1 MATANSSY
9 SFEITSTEKGTPNR
23 RSGLR
28 TFVISGI
35 CTDKDGETFNFVA
48 TNNLDMRYADRF
60 KVNWNG
66 NKARMPEVAGHGLE
80 DEVKAG
86 RKITAAL
93 VIPRGPRISI
103 ARKCAQ
109 LFPLARQLQIAA
121 KVKGDTPAEDNGSD
135 DS

>member
-9 SFEITSTEKGTPNR
+9 SFEIISNEKGAPNR

-48 TNNLDMRYADRF
+48 TNNLDMRYPERF

-66 NKARMPEVAGHGLE
+66 KKARMPLVVGHGVSDSRLKLAHAVSS
-80 DEVKAG
+80 DLYF
-86 RKITAAL
+86 T
-93 VIPRGPRISI
+93 RGARVAI
-103 ARKCAQ
+103 ARRCKEMIPKWQMEA
-109 LFPLARQLQIAA
+109 
-121 KVKGDTPAEDNGSD
+121 
-135 DS
+135 

>member
-9 SFEITSTEKGTPNR
+9 SFEIISTEKGAPNR

-48 TNNLDMRYADRF
+48 TNNLDMRYPERF

-66 NKARMPEVAGHGLE
+66 KQARMPKVVGHGVSDSRLKLAHAVSS
-80 DEVKAG
+80 DLYF
-86 RKITAAL
+86 T
-93 VIPRGPRISI
+93 RGARVAI
-103 ARKCAQ
+103 ARRCKEMIPKWQMEA
-109 LFPLARQLQIAA
+109 
-121 KVKGDTPAEDNGSD
+121 
-135 DS
+135 